1 MYSQLLAHPQTLVTM
16 RLRTINPVAW
26 SRRGSVLLLAAGLFT
41 GCMTT
46 RIATVPGDCAAMAN
60 DPHNQAIYKAYW
72 WGLQTASPLSPPCDP
87 RANHLNAVEVRTS
100 FGQYVL
106 AGVTLGIVQRRT
118 VRWCCTPYR
127 PDIPDVGPRP
137 PK

>member
-1 MYSQLLAHPQTLVTM
+1 MRIIVLQPVVWFRCGRWLLV
-16 RLRTINPVAW
+16 
-26 SRRGSVLLLAAGLFT
+26 AAGLLT

-46 RIATVPGDCAAMAN
+46 RISTIPGDCAAMAN

-72 WGLQTASPLSPPCDP
+72 WGLQTMPDITPPCDP
-87 RANHLNAVEVRTS
+87 RAYHLNAVEVRTS

-106 AGVTLGIVQRRT
+106 TGITLGIVQRRT

-127 PDIPDVGPRP
+127 PDVPAIGPRP
-137 PK
+137 QK

>member
-1 MYSQLLAHPQTLVTM
+1 MSVFVLK
-16 RLRTINPVAW
+16 PVAW
-26 SRRGSVLLLAAGLFT
+26 CRRGLGLLVVAGWLT

-46 RIATVPGDCAAMAN
+46 RVVTVPDDCAAMAN
-60 DPHNQAIYKAYW
+60 DPHNQAVSKAYW
-72 WGLQTASPLSPPCDP
+72 WGLQTKPDINPPCDP
-87 RANHLNAVEVRTS
+87 RAYHLNAVQVSTS

-127 PDIPDVGPRP
+127 PDIPDIGPRP
-137 PK
+137 QK